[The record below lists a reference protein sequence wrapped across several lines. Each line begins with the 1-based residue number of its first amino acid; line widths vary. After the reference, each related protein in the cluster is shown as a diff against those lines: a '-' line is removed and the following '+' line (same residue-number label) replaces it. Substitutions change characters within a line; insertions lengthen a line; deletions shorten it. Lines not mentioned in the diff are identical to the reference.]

1 MRARE
6 RFKDAIMLALRM
18 EEGAKESW
26 LLPEAGKCKEVD
38 STLDGIQPC
47 WHFDFSPLRPMLD
60 F

>member
-26 LLPEAGKCKEVD
+26 LLLEAGKCKEVD
-38 STLDGIQPC
+38 STLDGIQLC
-47 WHFDFSPLRPMLD
+47 
-60 F
+60 

>member
-18 EEGAKESW
+18 EEGAKERW
-26 LLPEAGKCKEVD
+26 LLLEAGKCKEVD

-47 WHFDFSPLRPMLD
+47 
-60 F
+60 